1 MNYLHVN
8 TQFPYS
14 ANVLKTLLFELF
26 SSKEETLLMR
36 PAVTVSQCMIRQFPQ
51 NTDSNGRC
59 AAFPRSHSLL
69 HKRS

>member
-51 NTDSNGRC
+51 YTD
-59 AAFPRSHSLL
+59 
-69 HKRS
+69 